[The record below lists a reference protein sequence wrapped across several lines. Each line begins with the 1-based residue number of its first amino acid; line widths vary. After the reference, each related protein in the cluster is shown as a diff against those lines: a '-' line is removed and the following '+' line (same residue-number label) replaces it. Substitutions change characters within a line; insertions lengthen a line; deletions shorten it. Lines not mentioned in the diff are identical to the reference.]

1 MGAWASPR
9 RLNATNS
16 CPPQLPLH
24 KFGRNA
30 FSCGQCVSEYFFK
43 LTFPDNCCPSR
54 AATLGEYNGLGRPL
68 HVCIVEARFSTRELM
83 YHYDASIALEELKED
98 ALLPHPVRLRDMILR
113 TQLGPEEAKTL
124 NHEFQDYL
132 TRFGELQNVARGVLE
147 KIAAGRRKA
156 S

>member
-1 MGAWASPR
+1 
-9 RLNATNS
+9 L
-16 CPPQLPLH
+16 
-24 KFGRNA
+24 
-30 FSCGQCVSEYFFK
+30 
-43 LTFPDNCCPSR
+43 D
-54 AATLGEYNGLGRPL
+54 RPFY
-68 HVCIVEARFSTRELM
+68 VYAVEAWFFAGEFM
-83 YHYDASIALEELKED
+83 YHYDASVALEELKED

-113 TQLGPEEAKTL
+113 TQLGPEEAKLL